1 MKRKNLIQSVL
12 MAALAAALLTA
23 CGSSSKYAGTNSQA
37 YETAAA
43 ATYDY
48 GGEPMI
54 SNGVAVLNE
63 MAEAEEAYDT
73 AGIELQEGG
82 IKEQQDAL
90 AGRKL
95 IKNVDMSV
103 ETEEYDAL
111 IPALENQVASL
122 GGYIEEMSV
131 SNRIYH
137 YTNDMNLKNMRS
149 AYMTARIPKENLDAF
164 VSAVAQQSNVVRRYE
179 SVTDVTLQYVDLES
193 HKKALSAEQDRLLEL
208 MEKAETVEDIITIE
222 GRLSEVRYQL
232 ESMESQL
239 RTFDN
244 KIDYSTVN
252 ISIDEVEIYSPNETT
267 SAWQRISSGF
277 MNSLRGVGRGIS
289 NFAIW
294 FIIHLP
300 YIIVWAVIIVV
311 IILIIRAVRRSM
323 SKRRNV
329 KGKKGRKNP
338 YEMQGPQQNNPYVSN
353 NVQKEQSA
361 NSVEN
366 EAKSGSENEGTD
378 ENNAKDDDAE
388 G

>member
-149 AYMTARIPKENLDAF
+149 AYMTARIPKENLDDF

>member
-12 MAALAAALLTA
+12 MAALSAALLTA

-54 SNGVAVLNE
+54 SNGVSVLNE

-73 AGIELQEGG
+73 AGIELQEGAA
-82 IKEQQDAL
+82 KEQQDAL

-111 IPALENQVASL
+111 IPALENQIASL

-208 MEKAETVEDIITIE
+208 MEQAETVEDIITIE

-252 ISIDEVEIYSPNETT
+252 ISIDEVEVYSPSENT

-300 YIIVWAVIIVV
+300 YIVVWAVIIIV
-311 IILIIRAVRRSM
+311 IILIIRAIRRSM
-323 SKRRNV
+323 SKRRDA

-338 YEMQGPQQNNPYVSN
+338 YEKQGLQQNNSHN
-353 NVQKEQSA
+353 ADDMKKDQSA
-361 NSVEN
+361 NGVEN
-366 EAKSGSENEGTD
+366 SAGSVTKNDDTNK
-378 ENNAKDDDAE
+378 NNGKDNHTE
-388 G
+388 S

>member
-267 SAWQRISSGF
+267 SAWQRISVGF

-289 NFAIW
+289 NFVIW

-300 YIIVWAVIIVV
+300 YIVVWAVIIVV

>member
-1 MKRKNLIQSVL
+1 MKRKSVIRL
-12 MAALAAALLTA
+12 VLTAALAAALLTA

-43 ATYDY
+43 AAYDS
-48 GGEPMI
+48 GGDYMI
-54 SNGVAVLNE
+54 SNGVSVLNE

-73 AGIELQEGG
+73 AGIELQEGAA
-82 IKEQQDAL
+82 KEQQDAL

-111 IPALENQVASL
+111 IPALENKVASL
-122 GGYIEEMSV
+122 GGYIENMSV

-137 YTNDMNLKNMRS
+137 YTDDMNLRNMRS
-149 AYMTARIPKENLDAF
+149 AYMTARIPKENLDTF
-164 VSAVAQQSNVVRRYE
+164 VSAVAQQSNVVRRSE

-300 YIIVWAVIIVV
+300 YIVVWAVIIVV

-353 NVQKEQSA
+353 NVQKEQAA

-366 EAKSGSENEGTD
+366 EAKSGSENEGMN
-378 ENNAKDDDAE
+378 ENSAKDDNAE

>member
-23 CGSSSKYAGTNSQA
+23 CGSSSKYAGTNLQA
-37 YETAAA
+37 YETAA